1 MFVVSSEA
9 AQNNLT
15 TNENDIVVRS
25 DILTIFTRKN
35 TTTNNSGTINDYQQ
49 ATSTLFE
56 FLNNLNVEQGT
67 GLIVKDG
74 SVSRARVVEGSSGQT
89 QVSNGDGIRGNI
101 KVELEENTRI
111 RTAQLKYPRNN
122 CTKTQTEIGEIR
134 YNSDTHNIEAYFGD
148 TANWNSLLT
157 QYKCYRY
164 SKVVKT

>member
-49 ATSTLFE
+49 ATSTLLE

-89 QVSNGDGIRGNI
+89 KVSNGDGIVVTSR
-101 KVELEENTRI
+101 TR
-111 RTAQLKYPRNN
+111 RKY
-122 CTKTQTEIGEIR
+122 
-134 YNSDTHNIEAYFGD
+134 
-148 TANWNSLLT
+148 
-157 QYKCYRY
+157 
-164 SKVVKT
+164 